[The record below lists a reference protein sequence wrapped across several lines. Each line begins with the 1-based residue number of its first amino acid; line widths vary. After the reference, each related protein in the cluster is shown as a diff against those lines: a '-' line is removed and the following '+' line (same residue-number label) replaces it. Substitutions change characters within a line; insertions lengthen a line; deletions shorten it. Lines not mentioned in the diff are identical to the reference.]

1 MRRLDINSVTDSMDM
16 NLSKFR
22 ETVEDWGVWHAV
34 VHEDTELD
42 MTYQLNNNNK
52 SNKQWI
58 FTDRDYSIKYETSEK
73 LISYKYKH

>member
-22 ETVEDWGVWHAV
+22 ETVEDWGAWHAV

-52 SNKQWI
+52 SNK
-58 FTDRDYSIKYETSEK
+58 
-73 LISYKYKH
+73 